1 MIDDKKLLRYNQIK
15 HKDEKLNNYIINY
28 YFNDIYKCF
37 FNSMKKI
44 NKNINTNKNESKPM
58 CCVIDLDESF
68 FQNDSFLY
76 NTLDIWKYNKKL
88 YKYFKSIKYQFGP
101 ILPFMFILYKYL
113 LHKNIHIIFLSGR
126 DIKYKKLT
134 IDNLNFFNVKKF
146 ELILND
152 TGLDSKIYK
161 QNNIN
166 EISKK

>member
-1 MIDDKKLLRYNQIK
+1 
-15 HKDEKLNNYIINY
+15 
-28 YFNDIYKCF
+28 
-37 FNSMKKI
+37 
-44 NKNINTNKNESKPM
+44 
-58 CCVIDLDESF
+58 
-68 FQNDSFLY
+68 
-76 NTLDIWKYNKKL
+76 
-88 YKYFKSIKYQFGP
+88 
-101 ILPFMFILYKYL
+101 MFILYKYL

-166 EISKK
+166 EISKKYNIILCINDQKEFIHENLIMSPMIYKIN